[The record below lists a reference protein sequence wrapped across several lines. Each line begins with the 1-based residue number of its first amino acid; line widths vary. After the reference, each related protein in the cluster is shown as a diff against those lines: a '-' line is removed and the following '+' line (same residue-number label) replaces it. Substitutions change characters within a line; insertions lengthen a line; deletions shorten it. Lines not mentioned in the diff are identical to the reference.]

1 MKCFFSKFWHT
12 QLWFHIKENIS
23 TEFDAFC
30 SLSFE
35 KKYISSGVWN
45 IYFVDSF
52 LLPFNLGRVPKIHLL
67 RPEFVIVISYEL
79 CILCVKKLF
88 GMRIAPKS
96 SSPSAEE
103 KKEKWLWSSWE
114 WGDGM
119 CVAIY
124 FCIGWNFTW
133 FGDPIKLAYQ
143 EWRLNCSVF
152 VDAGDP
158 CMKLMNGVLG
168 KSIPGKRFKLIV
180 LLTLS
185 CFVHISVYP
194 CSDQN
199 VSSELSYTATWECFF
214 SKLWHT
220 VTCMFS
226 QWNEHLYWDWPFCDF
241 SFDKEEM
248 SLLILALWWRIA
260 LVFKS
265 IVIKHLQSAT

>member
-185 CFVHISVYP
+185 CLYTYPSIPAAIRMFPVSWVTLLLGSV
-194 CSDQN
+194 SF
-199 VSSELSYTATWECFF
+199 LSYDTQLHVCFH
-214 SKLWHT
+214 SEMNICT
-220 VTCMFS
+220 GI
-226 QWNEHLYWDWPFCDF
+226 DPF
-241 SFDKEEM
+241 
-248 SLLILALWWRIA
+248 
-260 LVFKS
+260 
-265 IVIKHLQSAT
+265 VIFLSTKKRCRYLF